1 MVEVAHELPNSGYG
15 SGSTSPL
22 PDPDLNKKLQGGIT
36 MAYDATKLADW
47 QISEEAEK
55 NMPTPEVWRE
65 RLGLQK
71 DEVLPMGRLA
81 KVDFLKVINR
91 LKEKPDGK
99 YIEVTAIT
107 PTPLGEGKSTTSC
120 GLMEGLGKRG
130 VNVGGALRQP
140 SGGPTMNVKGTA
152 AGGGNSLLIPMTEF
166 SLGLTG
172 DINDIMNA
180 HNLAMVALTA
190 RMQHERNYNDEQL
203 QRLTKMRRLDID
215 PTRVEMGWVMDFCA
229 QSLRNIIIGIG
240 GRQDGFMMQSR
251 FGIAVGSECMAILSV
266 ANDLADLKKRLN
278 AITVAFDKSGNPV
291 TTGDLEVG
299 NAMTAFMRNTINP
312 TLMCTAEYNPCFVH
326 AGPFANIAVGQSSII
341 ADRVGLKL
349 FDYHVTESGFA
360 ADIGFEKF
368 WNVKCRFSNLKPHVS
383 VLTTTVRA
391 LKMHG
396 GGPKVVA
403 GKALPEEYTR
413 ENIALV
419 EKGCA
424 NMVHMINVIRKS
436 GINPVVCVNR
446 FYTDTDAEVAVIK
459 RAAEAAGARCA
470 ESQHWLKGGEGAL
483 ELADAVIDACNDKND
498 FKFLY
503 PLEMKLRDRVAII
516 AKEVYGAN
524 GVSWLPEAE
533 AKAKMLEEDPKYADF
548 ATMMVK
554 THLSLSHDPTLKGV
568 PKGWTLP
575 IRDVLI
581 YSGAKFL
588 CPCAGT
594 ISLMP
599 GTSSNP
605 AFRRVDVD
613 TATGKVS
620 GLF

>member
-1 MVEVAHELPNSGYG
+1 MAL
-15 SGSTSPL
+15 
-22 PDPDLNKKLQGGIT
+22 DP
-36 MAYDATKLADW
+36 TKFKDW
-47 QISEEAEK
+47 QISEDAEK
-55 NMPTPEVWRE
+55 NMPTPEEWME
-65 RLGLQK
+65 KLGLQK

-81 KVDFLKVINR
+81 KLDFLKIIDR
-91 LKEKPDGK
+91 LKDKPDGK

-140 SGGPTMNVKGTA
+140 SGGPTMNIKGTA
-152 AGGGNSLLIPMTEF
+152 AGGGISLLIPMTEF

-203 QRLTKMRRLDID
+203 ERLTGMRRLDVD
-215 PTRVEMGWVMDFCA
+215 PTRVEMGWIIDFCA
-229 QSLRNIIIGIG
+229 QSLRNMIIGIG
-240 GRQDGFMMQSR
+240 GRFDGFTMQSK
-251 FGIAVGSECMAILSV
+251 FGIAVGSECMAILSIV
-266 ANDLADLKKRLN
+266 RDLADLRKRLDE
-278 AITVAFDKSGNPV
+278 ITVAFDKSGSPV
-291 TTGDLEVG
+291 TTGDLEAG
-299 NAMTAFMRNTINP
+299 GAMTAWMRNTTNP
-312 TLMCTAEYNPCFVH
+312 TLMCTAEYQPCMVH

-341 ADRVGLKL
+341 ADRIGLKM
-349 FDYHVTESGFA
+349 FDYHVTESGFG

-368 WNVKCRFSNLKPHVS
+368 WNVKCRYSGLKPHVS
-383 VLTTTVRA
+383 VLTSTIRA

-403 GKALPEEYTR
+403 GLALPEEYTK
-413 ENIALV
+413 EDVGLV
-419 EKGCA
+419 EKGCE
-424 NMVHMINVIRKS
+424 NMVHHIKTVRKS
-436 GINPVVCVNR
+436 GINPVVCINC
-446 FYTDTDAEVAVIK
+446 FHTDTDDEIEAVRK
-459 RAAEAAGARCA
+459 AAEAAGARCA
-470 ESQHWLKGGEGAL
+470 KSTHWAKGGEGAL
-483 ELADAVIDACNDKND
+483 EFADAVIDACNDEGD

-503 PLEMKLRDRVAII
+503 PVEMKLRERVETI
-516 AKEVYGAN
+516 AKEVYGAD
-524 GVSWLPEAE
+524 GVAWTPDAE
-533 AKAKMLEEDPKYADF
+533 AKAKMLEEDSKYDDYT
-548 ATMMVK
+548 TMMVK
-554 THLSLSHDPTLKGV
+554 THLSLSHDPARKGV

-599 GTSSNP
+599 GTCSNP

-613 TATGKVS
+613 VETGKVK

>member
-1 MVEVAHELPNSGYG
+1 
-15 SGSTSPL
+15 
-22 PDPDLNKKLQGGIT
+22 
-36 MAYDATKLADW
+36 MAYNAVKMMDW
-47 QISEEAEK
+47 QISEAAEK
-55 NMPTPEVWRE
+55 KMPTPEQWGE
-65 RLGLQK
+65 KLGLK
-71 DEVLPMGRLA
+71 KNELIPFGRLA
-81 KVDFLKVINR
+81 RLDFMKIMKR
-91 LKEKPDGK
+91 LEKKKDGK

-120 GLMEGLGKRG
+120 GLMEGMGKIG
-130 VNVGGALRQP
+130 LNVGGALRQP
-140 SGGPTMNVKGTA
+140 SGGPTMNIKGTA

-166 SLGLTG
+166 SMGLTG

-203 QRLTKMRRLDID
+203 KRLTKMKRINID
-215 PTRVEMGWVMDFCA
+215 PTRVEMGWILDFCA

-240 GRQDGFMMQSR
+240 GRMDGFTMQSR
-251 FGIAVGSECMAILSV
+251 FGIAVSSELMAILSIV
-266 ANDLADLKKRLN
+266 MDLPDLRKRLN
-278 AITVAFDKSGNPV
+278 EITVAFDKSGKAV
-291 TTGDLEVG
+291 TTGDLQVG
-299 NAMTAFMRNTINP
+299 GAMTAWMRNTINP
-312 TLMCTAEYNPCFVH
+312 TLLCTVEYQPCMVH

-349 FDYHVTESGFA
+349 FDYHVTESGFG

-368 WNVKCRFSNLKPHVS
+368 WNVKSRYSGLKPHVS
-383 VLTTTVRA
+383 VLTTTIRA

-396 GGPKVVA
+396 GGPRVVA
-403 GKALPEEYTR
+403 GIPLDSSYTK
-413 ENIALV
+413 EGLKLL
-419 EKGCA
+419 EKGIP
-424 NMVHMINVIRKS
+424 NMVHHVNTIRKS
-436 GINPVVCVNR
+436 GINPVVCINA
-446 FYTDTDAEVAVIK
+446 FHTDTKKEIAMVRK
-459 RAAEAAGARCA
+459 YAEAAGARCA
-470 ESQHWLKGGEGAL
+470 VSTHWADGGDGAV
-483 ELADAVIDACNDKND
+483 EFAEAVKEACDEKSR

-503 PLEMKLRDRVAII
+503 PLETKLRDRVEKI
-516 AKEVYGAN
+516 AKVVYGAK
-524 GVSWLPEAE
+524 GVSWTPEAE
-533 AKAKMLEEDPKYADF
+533 NKAKMLEKDPKYDEY

-554 THLSLSHDPTLKGV
+554 THLSLTHDPALKGV

-599 GTSSNP
+599 GTSSDP

-613 TATGKVS
+613 AKSGKVK

>member
-1 MVEVAHELPNSGYG
+1 MPF
-15 SGSTSPL
+15 
-22 PDPDLNKKLQGGIT
+22 
-36 MAYDATKLADW
+36 DATKLADW

-55 NMPTPEVWRE
+55 HMPTPEQWRE

-71 DEVLPMGRLA
+71 DEMLPMGRLS
-81 KVDFLKVINR
+81 KIDFLKVIER
-91 LKEKPDGK
+91 LKGRPDGK
-99 YIEVTAIT
+99 YVEVTAIT
-107 PTPLGEGKSTTSC
+107 PTPLGEGKSTTSV

-152 AGGGNSLLIPMTEF
+152 AGGGNALLIPMTEF

-180 HNLAMVALTA
+180 HNLAMVAMTA

-203 QRLTKMRRLDID
+203 ARLTKMRRLDID

-229 QSLRNIIIGIG
+229 QSLRNIIIGMG
-240 GRQDGFMMQSR
+240 GRTDGYMMQSK
-251 FGIAVGSECMAILSV
+251 FGIAVGSECMAILAV
-266 ANDLADLKKRLN
+266 AKDLADLKKRLN
-278 AITVAFDKSGNPV
+278 NITVAFDKTGKPV

-312 TLMCTAEYNPCFVH
+312 TLMSTAEYNPCFVH

-368 WNVKCRFSNLKPHVS
+368 WNVKCRFSGLKPHVS

-403 GKALPEEYTR
+403 GKALAEEYTK
-413 ENIALV
+413 ENLALV

-424 NMVHMINVIRKS
+424 NMVHMIGVIRKS

-446 FYTDTDAEVAVIK
+446 FYTDTDAEVAVVK
-459 RAAEAAGARCA
+459 KAAAAAGARCA

-483 ELADAVIDACNDKND
+483 ELADAVIDACNEKTE
-498 FKFLY
+498 FKYLY
-503 PLEMKLRDRVAII
+503 PLEMKLRDRVALI
-516 AKEVYGAN
+516 AKEVYGAD

-554 THLSLSHDPTLKGV
+554 THLSLTHDPVVKGV
-568 PKGWTLP
+568 PKNWTLP

-605 AFRRVDVD
+605 AFRRSDVD
-613 TATGKVS
+613 AATGTVS

>member
-1 MVEVAHELPNSGYG
+1 MP
-15 SGSTSPL
+15 
-22 PDPDLNKKLQGGIT
+22 
-36 MAYDATKLADW
+36 YDATKLADW

-55 NMPTPEVWRE
+55 SMPTADQWRE

-71 DEVLPMGRLA
+71 DEMLPMGRLS

-91 LKEKPDGK
+91 LKKKADGK

-203 QRLTKMRRLDID
+203 ERLTKMRRLDID
-215 PTRVEMGWVMDFCA
+215 PTRVEMGWIMDFCA
-229 QSLRNIIIGIG
+229 QSLRNIIIGMG
-240 GRQDGFMMQSR
+240 GRTDGFMMQSK
-251 FGIAVGSECMAILSV
+251 FGIAVGSECMAILAV

-278 AITVAFDKSGNPV
+278 NITVAFDKTGKPV

-368 WNVKCRFSNLKPHVS
+368 WNVKCRFSGLKPHVS
-383 VLTTTVRA
+383 VLTTTIRA

-403 GKALPEEYTR
+403 GKALPEEYTK
-413 ENIALV
+413 ENVALV

-446 FYTDTDAEVAVIK
+446 FYTDTNAEVAAVK
-459 RAAEAAGARCA
+459 KAAEAAGARCA

-483 ELADAVIDACNDKND
+483 ELADAVIDACNEKND

-503 PLEMKLRDRVAII
+503 PLEMKLRDRVAVI
-516 AKEVYGAN
+516 AKEVYGAD

-533 AKAKMLEEDPKYADF
+533 AKAKMLEDDPKYADF

-554 THLSLSHDPTLKGV
+554 THLSLSHDPTVKGV

-575 IRDVLI
+575 IRDILI

-605 AFRRVDVD
+605 AFRRIDVD
-613 TATGKVS
+613 TDTAKVS

>member
-1 MVEVAHELPNSGYG
+1 
-15 SGSTSPL
+15 
-22 PDPDLNKKLQGGIT
+22 
-36 MAYDATKLADW
+36 MAYNAVEMADW
-47 QISEEAEK
+47 QISEAAEE
-55 NMPTPEVWRE
+55 NMPTPDEWRKK
-65 RLGLQK
+65 LGLEKQ
-71 DEVLPMGRLA
+71 EVLAMGRLA
-81 KVDFLKVINR
+81 KLDFLKIIDR
-91 LKEKPDGK
+91 LKDKPDGK

-120 GLMEGLGKRG
+120 GLMEGMGKLGL
-130 VNVGGALRQP
+130 NVGGALRQP
-140 SGGPTMNVKGTA
+140 SGGPTMNIKGTA

-180 HNLAMVALTA
+180 HNLAMVAMTA

-203 QRLTKMRRLDID
+203 KRLTGMRRLNID
-215 PTRVEMGWVMDFCA
+215 PTRVELGWIIDFCA
-229 QSLRNIIIGIG
+229 QCLRNIIIGIG
-240 GRQDGFMMQSR
+240 GRMDGFTMQSK
-251 FGIAVGSECMAILSV
+251 FGIAVGSELMAILSIIT
-266 ANDLADLKKRLN
+266 DLADLRKRLDN
-278 AITVAFDKSGNPV
+278 VTVAFDKAGKPV

-299 NAMTAFMRNTINP
+299 GAMTAWMRNTINP
-312 TLMCTAEYNPCFVH
+312 TLMCTAEYQPCMVH

-349 FDYHVTESGFA
+349 FDYHVTESGFG

-368 WNVKCRFSNLKPHVS
+368 WNVKCRYSGLKPHVS
-383 VLTTTVRA
+383 VLTSTIRA

-403 GKALPEEYTR
+403 GLPLPDEYTK
-413 ENIALV
+413 EDVGLL
-419 EKGCA
+419 EKGCE
-424 NMVHMINVIRKS
+424 NMVHHINTIRKA
-436 GINPVVCVNR
+436 GINPVVCINC
-446 FYTDTDAEVAVIK
+446 FHTDTDAEIETVRK
-459 RAAEAAGARCA
+459 AAEAAGARCA
-470 ESQHWLKGGEGAL
+470 KSTHWADGGDGAI
-483 ELADAVIDACNDKND
+483 ELAEAVKEACEEETN
-498 FKFLY
+498 FEFLY
-503 PLEMKLRDRVAII
+503 PLDMKLRDRVETI
-516 AKEVYGAN
+516 AKTVYGAD
-524 GVSWLPEAE
+524 GVSWTPDAE
-533 AKAKMLEEDPKYADF
+533 AKAKMLEGDSKYDDF

-554 THLSLSHDPTLKGV
+554 THLSLTHDVAVKGV

-613 TATGKVS
+613 VNTGKVT

>member
-1 MVEVAHELPNSGYG
+1 MP
-15 SGSTSPL
+15 
-22 PDPDLNKKLQGGIT
+22 
-36 MAYDATKLADW
+36 YDATQMKDW
-47 QISEEAEK
+47 QISEAAEK
-55 NMPTPEVWRE
+55 NMPTPWDWQEK
-65 RLGLQK
+65 LGLQK
-71 DEVLPMGRLA
+71 DEILPMGRLC
-81 KVDFLKVINR
+81 KLDFMKIINR
-91 LKEKPDGK
+91 LKDRPDGK

-152 AGGGNSLLIPMTEF
+152 AGGGNALLIPMTEF

-180 HNLAMVALTA
+180 HNLAMVAMTA

-203 QRLTKMRRLDID
+203 ARLTKMRRLDID
-215 PTRVEMGWVMDFCA
+215 PTRVEMGWIMDFCA
-229 QSLRNIIIGIG
+229 QSLRNIIIGMG
-240 GRQDGFMMQSR
+240 GRTDGFMMQSK
-251 FGIAVGSECMAILSV
+251 FGIAVSSEIMATLSIV
-266 ANDLADLKKRLN
+266 NDLADMKKRLN
-278 AITVAFDKSGNPV
+278 EITVAFDKTGKPV

-299 NAMTAFMRNTINP
+299 NAMTAFMRNAINP
-312 TLMCTAEYNPCFVH
+312 TLMCTAEYNPCMVH

-341 ADRVGLKL
+341 ADRIGLKM

-368 WNVKCRFSNLKPHVS
+368 WNVKCRYSGLKPHVS
-383 VLTTTVRA
+383 VLTTTIRA

-403 GKALPEEYTR
+403 GLALPDEYTK
-413 ENIALV
+413 ENLALV
-419 EKGCA
+419 EKGLP
-424 NMVHMINVIRKS
+424 NMIHLIGVIRKA
-436 GINPVVCVNR
+436 GINPVVCINA
-446 FYTDTDAEVAVIK
+446 FHTDTKDEIALVK
-459 RAAEAAGARCA
+459 KAAEAAGARCA
-470 ESQHWLKGGEGAL
+470 LSEHWAKGGDGAL
-483 ELADAVIDACNDKND
+483 EFADAVMDACKEDNQ

-503 PLEMKLRDRVAII
+503 PLEMKLRDRVAMV
-516 AKEVYGAN
+516 AKEVYGAD
-524 GVSWLPEAE
+524 GVAWTPEAE
-533 AKAKMLEEDPKYADF
+533 AKAKMLESDPKYADY

-554 THLSLSHDPTLKGV
+554 THLSLTHDPVLKGV

-605 AFRRVDVD
+605 AFRRIDVN
-613 TATGKVS
+613 TNTGAVS

>member
-1 MVEVAHELPNSGYG
+1 
-15 SGSTSPL
+15 
-22 PDPDLNKKLQGGIT
+22 
-36 MAYDATKLADW
+36 MAYDAVNMADW
-47 QISEEAEK
+47 QISEAAEK
-55 NMPTPEVWRE
+55 NMPTPDEWRDK
-65 RLGLQK
+65 LGLQP
-71 DEVLPMGRLA
+71 EEMLPMGRLA
-81 KVDFLKVINR
+81 KLDFLKIINR
-91 LKEKPDGK
+91 LKDKPDGK

-203 QRLTKMRRLDID
+203 ARLTKMRRLDID
-215 PTRVEMGWVMDFCA
+215 PTRIEMGWIIDFCA
-229 QSLRNIIIGIG
+229 QSLRNIIIGLG
-240 GRQDGFMMQSR
+240 GRYDGFTMQSR
-251 FGIAVGSECMAILSV
+251 FGIAVGSELMAILAV
-266 ANDLADLKKRLN
+266 VRDLADLRQRMDE
-278 AITVAFDKSGNPV
+278 ITVAFDKTGKPV

-299 NAMTAFMRNTINP
+299 GAMAAFMRNTINP
-312 TLMCTAEYNPCFVH
+312 TLMCTAEYNPCMVH

-368 WNVKCRFSNLKPHVS
+368 WNVKCRFSGLKPHVS
-383 VLTTTVRA
+383 VLTSTIRA

-396 GGPKVVA
+396 GGPAVVA
-403 GKALPEEYTR
+403 GKAMDEAYTK
-413 ENIALV
+413 ENLELV
-419 EKGCA
+419 EKGCE
-424 NMVHMINVIRKS
+424 NMVHMIGVIRKA
-436 GINPVVCVNR
+436 GINPVVCINR
-446 FYTDTDAEVAVIK
+446 FYTDTDAECAIVRK
-459 RAAEAAGARCA
+459 AAEAAGARCA
-470 ESQHWLKGGEGAL
+470 ESKHWEKGGDGAL
-483 ELADAVIDACNDKND
+483 EFADAVIDACNETND

-503 PLEMKLRDRVAII
+503 PLEMKLRDRVDTI
-516 AKEVYGAN
+516 AREVYGAD
-524 GVSWLPEAE
+524 GVSWTPEAE
-533 AKAKMLEEDPKYADF
+533 AKAKMLENDPKYDDF

-554 THLSLSHDPTLKGV
+554 SHLSLSHDPVRKGV

-605 AFRRVDVD
+605 AFRRIDVD
-613 TATGKVS
+613 PASGKVT